1 MPRRPAVAPR
11 TSLPARL
18 SRARIVADAVALAD
32 RDGLEAVSM
41 RKLATGLGVD
51 PMAIYHHVR
60 DKDDLLDGMAD
71 AVVAA
76 IEPVSP
82 GDGDDG
88 WRAELAALILSA
100 RREMLRHP
108 WSAVVLGSR
117 VQPGPATLAHVDR
130 VLGILR
136 AGGVSLELAH
146 HALHVLGSRILGFDA
161 TLFDDTAPADT
172 DPALV
177 AAQARVWE
185 PTLPHVAELALAANH
200 DGVLGVCDDDGEFRF
215 ALDLILDGLER
226 HRSAG

>member
-1 MPRRPAVAPR
+1 MPRRPALAPR
-11 TSLPARL
+11 SSAPDRL

-51 PMAIYHHVR
+51 PMSIYHHVR

-76 IEPVSP
+76 IEPVTAT
-82 GDGDDG
+82 DGD
-88 WRAELAALILSA
+88 WRSELAALILSA

-136 AGGVSLELAH
+136 SGGVSLELAH

-161 TLFDDTAPADT
+161 TLFDDTAPPEA

-177 AAQARVWE
+177 AAQARAWA

-226 HRSAG
+226 HRSRA

>member
-1 MPRRPAVAPR
+1 MPRRPAAAPR
-11 TSLPARL
+11 SSAPDRL
-18 SRARIVADAVALAD
+18 SRARIVADAVTLAD

-51 PMAIYHHVR
+51 PMSIYHHVR

-76 IEPVSP
+76 IEPVSAS
-82 GDGDDG
+82 GSE
-88 WRAELAALILSA
+88 WRTELAALILSA

-177 AAQARVWE
+177 AAQARAWA

-226 HRSAG
+226 RRSGV